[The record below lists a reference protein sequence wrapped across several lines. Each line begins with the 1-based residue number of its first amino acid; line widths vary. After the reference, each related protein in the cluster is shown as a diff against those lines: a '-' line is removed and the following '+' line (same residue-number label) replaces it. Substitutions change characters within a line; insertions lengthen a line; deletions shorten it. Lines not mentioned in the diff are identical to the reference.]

1 MAMVAAATLE
11 ADCLQNI
18 LALANTFKC
27 GTFNVSNYDPALA
40 CLFYFQK

>member
-18 LALANTFKC
+18 LALSNTFYC
-27 GTFNVSNYDPALA
+27 GTFIV
-40 CLFYFQK
+40 